1 MKKQITQESKIWL
14 IAKAFL
20 YVVMVLAALSFVVM
34 FAWILIN
41 SFKTP
46 LNYMNDV
53 FGLPQE
59 EFGGFD
65 FKNYL
70 DVLTFEYK
78 EQNLFQM
85 LGNTVAL
92 ILINVFCA
100 LSFPVMAGYVFGR
113 MEFKGR
119 AKFEAML
126 YVLMTIPVI
135 GAAGSTLNFLD
146 AVGLNNTFGG
156 IFIISSAS
164 FGSGMLV
171 LTSLFRGLPSSY
183 AEAAYIDG
191 AGEWQVFTRIYY
203 PQASSLLSINVIAT
217 IIGVWNDYMTGYL
230 YLPDHPTIALGL
242 QQLQRKAGFD
252 YPIMFAGIVLTMI
265 PVFIVFSF
273 IAKRIFNSTDLGAL
287 K

>member
-1 MKKQITQESKIWL
+1 MKKQITKESKPWL
-14 IAKAFL
+14 VCKTIL
-20 YVVMVLAALSFVVM
+20 YIVMVLAALSYVAM
-34 FAWILIN
+34 FTWILIN

-53 FGLPQE
+53 FGLPAE

-70 DVLTFEYK
+70 DVLLFEYK

-85 LGNTVAL
+85 LGNTVTL
-92 ILINVFCA
+92 IVINVFCA
-100 LSFPVMAGYVFGR
+100 LSFPVMAAYVFGR

-146 AVGLNNTFGG
+146 AIGLNNTFAG

-171 LTSLFRGLPSSY
+171 LTSFFRGLPSSF

-191 AGEWQVFTRIYY
+191 ASEWQVFTRIYY
-203 PQASSLLSINVIAT
+203 PQASPLLSINAIAT
-217 IIGVWNDYMTGYL
+217 VIGVWNDYMTGYL